1 MKAEPKGAF
10 PYKPPSEEILKEYEH
25 IFQIQDPLPD
35 RFWKLVFDK
44 GFSFLIIVLSFP
56 LILIVCVSYIIEGF
70 LIKENKGPIF
80 FFYWAV
86 SGGKKFPKY
95 KIRLIKQEFI
105 DENLARENNWLAYS
119 SEWSRES
126 RTFTGSLV
134 KKYYLDEIPQFF
146 SILKG
151 EMSIVGPR
159 PLSEMHYERDIAQG
173 NVTRKLLKGGMLGLG
188 HINKG
193 TDLMGDPSFEYEYID
208 EYLKRSSFRLMC
220 LDIWIIYKGI
230 ILIIKGGGH

>member
-1 MKAEPKGAF
+1 MKSEPKGAF
-10 PYKPPSEEILKEYEH
+10 PYRPPSKEILREYEH
-25 IFQIQDPLPD
+25 IFQIEDPLPD
-35 RFWKLVFDK
+35 RFWKSIFDK
-44 GFSFLIIVLSFP
+44 GFSFLFIILSFP
-56 LILIVCVSYIIEGF
+56 LILIVCISYIIEGF

-86 SGGKKFPKY
+86 SRGKKFAKY
-95 KIRLIKQEFI
+95 KIRLIKQDFI
-105 DENLARENNWLAYS
+105 DQNLAKENNWLAYS
-119 SEWSRES
+119 AEWSEES

-134 KKYYLDEIPQFF
+134 KKYYLDEIPQFI

-173 NVTRKLLKGGMLGLG
+173 NVTRRLLKGGMLGLG

-208 EYLKRSSFRLMC
+208 EYLKRSSFSLMC

-230 ILIIKGGGH
+230 MLILKGGGH